1 MWIAVR
7 ERFAQFVADLQ
18 ITAAQRDDGIGKH
31 INAGRA
37 LERAYYGGNGEGTP
51 PGLLVGSWGKNTQV
65 RPSND
70 VDSFFILPPDVK
82 TRFDQRS
89 GNVQSQLLQE
99 VKGVLEATYSQTR
112 VRGDG
117 QVVVIA
123 FNTITL
129 EVVPV
134 FRTYG
139 GSFIMP
145 DTNAGGRWKIVDPC
159 SQIEQ
164 IDRTDRAMNGN
175 VRALSQVIK
184 HWRSEQNVSLKSFAI
199 ELLVSEFLP
208 ARGWGDQSTFWYDFY
223 VRDFLQ
229 YLCGRSATYV
239 AIPGTGEYYWLGSD
253 WLAKAQAARDIAVA
267 ACHWEYHDYD
277 VTAGQEWQKI
287 FGPRI
292 PIHVR

>member
-1 MWIAVR
+1 MWIAVQ
-7 ERFAQFVADLQ
+7 ERFRRFVADLL
-18 ITAAQRDDGIGKH
+18 ITAGQREDGVGKH

-37 LERAYYGGNGEGTP
+37 LERAYYGANGDGLP
-51 PGLLVGSWGKNTQV
+51 PGLLVGSWGKGTQV

-70 VDSFFILPPDVK
+70 VDSFFILPADVK
-82 TRFDQRS
+82 TRFDQRA

-99 VKGVLEATYSQTR
+99 VKSVLEATYPQTQ

-117 QVVVIA
+117 QVVVVA
-123 FNTITL
+123 FNTVTL
-129 EVVPV
+129 EIVPV
-134 FRTYG
+134 FQAFG
-139 GSFIMP
+139 GSFVMP
-145 DTNAGGRWKIVDPC
+145 DTNAGGRWKTVDPWA
-159 SQIEQ
+159 QIAQ
-164 IDRTDRAMNGN
+164 IDDADRAMNGN
-175 VRALSQVIK
+175 VRALSQMMK
-184 HWRSEQNVSLKSFAI
+184 HWRNFASVPLKSFLI

-229 YLCGRSATYV
+229 YLCGRRDTHV

-253 WLAKAQAARDIAVA
+253 WLSKAEAARDIAVA

-292 PIHVR
+292 PVQVR